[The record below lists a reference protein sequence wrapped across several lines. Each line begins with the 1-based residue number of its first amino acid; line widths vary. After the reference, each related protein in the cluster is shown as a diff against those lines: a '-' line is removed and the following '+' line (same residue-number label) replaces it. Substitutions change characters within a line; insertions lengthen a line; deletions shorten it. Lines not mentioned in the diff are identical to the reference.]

1 MDTKSRLRIAVIAA
15 CPFPYGRGTPIR
27 IRHLAEQIAWRGHE
41 VHVISYHLGDELNSA
56 PYRVHRIRPVPWY
69 GKYDAGPSLTKLLVL
84 DPLLVGRVRSFLASG
99 DIDIVHAHHYEGL
112 LAARMAGFSRPPVLF
127 DCHTTL
133 ESELP
138 HYLRG
143 IPGRLATALGRTLD
157 RSLPKGADHVVA
169 VSQPIRDRLVALGAV
184 REDRISVVENG
195 FDPELFEHVAD
206 PLRAAPDDRKL
217 VVYAGNLASFQGVD
231 NLLHSFRRVL
241 QRCPTAVLVL
251 ATHSSFEPYEP
262 LASKL
267 GIRHAIEIVDGG
279 IDRLPSLLASADVAV
294 NPRLDCP
301 GVSVKTLNYMSA
313 GKAIVS
319 FEGSGAYLRD
329 GESALLVRGGDLDGF
344 ADAVVRLLE
353 APDLAGRLGRA
364 AGKLAMDRSW
374 QHSGEQLEAVYGELL
389 CSRGRGSG
397 PR

>member
-1 MDTKSRLRIAVIAA
+1 MRIAVVAA

-41 VHVISYHLGDELNSA
+41 VHVISYHLGDELNSE

-69 GKYDAGPSLTKLLVL
+69 ATYDAGPNLTKLLVL
-84 DPLLVGRVRSFLASG
+84 DPLLVGRLRRFLESG
-99 DIDIVHAHHYEGL
+99 HIDIVHAHHYEGL
-112 LAARMAGFSRPPVLF
+112 LAARAAGFSRPLVLF

-143 IPGRLATALGRTLD
+143 VPGRLAAALGKTLD
-157 RSLPKGADHVVA
+157 RSLPRLADHVAA
-169 VSQPIRDRLVALGAV
+169 VSQPIRDRLVALGAAK
-184 REDRISVVENG
+184 EDRISVVESG
-195 FDPELFEHVAD
+195 FDLDLFEHVAD
-206 PLRAAPDDRKL
+206 PVPAAPDDRKL
-217 VVYAGNLASFQGVD
+217 VVYAGNLAIFQGVD
-231 NLLHSFRRVL
+231 NLLHAFRTVL

-251 ATHSSFEPYEP
+251 ATHSSFEPYDP
-262 LASKL
+262 LARKL

-279 IDRLPSLLASADVAV
+279 IDRLPALLASADVVV

-329 GESALLVRGGDLDGF
+329 GESALLVRGGDLGGF
-344 ADAVVRLLE
+344 ADAVVRVLE
-353 APDLAGRLGRA
+353 APDLAARLGRA
-364 AGKLAMDRSW
+364 AGTLAQNRSW
-374 QHSGEQLEAVYGELL
+374 QRSGEQLETVYAEMLR
-389 CSRGRGSG
+389 SQDRGSG